1 MFKLHRKID
10 ADAAH
15 ILTLRGIIAA
25 LLLIILLLWFGWH
38 QAPKDLIIHIPP
50 DISSGATIK
59 AYQVPDS
66 AVYAFAYYVFQQV
79 NHWSNDGGKD
89 YQIQIKTLSPF
100 FTPKFRQL
108 LLDDMT
114 NKDKIGELQNR
125 TRSLQGLVGAAYNP
139 TNVKP
144 LGDGSW
150 EVILDVMVT
159 ETVDGQTV
167 KTTEIQYPLKIVR
180 YDVDRERN
188 PWGLAIDDFSH
199 TPTRVATAI

>member
-15 ILTLRGIIAA
+15 ILTLRGIIGA
-25 LLLIILLLWFGWH
+25 LLLVIFLLWFGWH
-38 QAPKDLIIHIPP
+38 QAPKDLTIHIPP

-89 YQIQIKTLSPF
+89 YQMQIKTLSPF

-150 EVILDVMVT
+150 EVILEVMVT

-188 PWGLAIDDFSH
+188 PWGLAIDDFSR
-199 TPTRVATAI
+199 TPTRVTTSV